1 MCAFFFLLLLFFSEL
16 ELEYYISEMSVR
28 PWWAKDLNHLET
40 LNCNLGTSLVVQW
53 LRLCAPYAGGPG
65 SIPGQGTRSHVLQLK
80 IPHSAT
86 KTWSS
91 QINIFEKK
99 KLQLSSWFSVGKE
112 AQDSGL
118 YWYKWKYW
126 PQRSKKKKKKKS
138 RRNLRNKTKGSKEGY
153 WVWLDVKMWRIW
165 GFTLLAD

>member
-1 MCAFFFLLLLFFSEL
+1 M
-16 ELEYYISEMSVR
+16 
-28 PWWAKDLNHLET
+28 
-40 LNCNLGTSLVVQW
+40 VQW

-99 KLQLSSWFSVGKE
+99 NCNLALGSQWEKRPKIVGYTDISGNTDPRE
-112 AQDSGL
+112 A
-118 YWYKWKYW
+118 
-126 PQRSKKKKKKKS
+126 KKKKKKVK
-138 RRNLRNKTKGSKEGY
+138 KKPKEQDKR
-153 WVWLDVKMWRIW
+153 L
-165 GFTLLAD
+165 